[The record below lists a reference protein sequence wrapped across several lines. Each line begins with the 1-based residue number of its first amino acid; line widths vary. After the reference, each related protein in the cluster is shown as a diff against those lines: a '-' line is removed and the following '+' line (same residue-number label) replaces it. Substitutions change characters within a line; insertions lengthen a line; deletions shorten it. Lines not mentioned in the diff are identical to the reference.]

1 MLKNLYLICGKSGS
15 GKTYVA
21 DKLRNERGYSILKS
35 YTTRKPRHESDDDH
49 IYVSVSDYYATKET
63 GEIAAATY
71 FNHNFYCATRDQL
84 SSSDLYVIDKDG
96 IESLKELDGFNR
108 NIVVI
113 YIDTS
118 EDVRMKNMR
127 LRGDSSSK
135 IGERLS
141 HDEAAF
147 KGIEDLADFIVDGD
161 DMNKWVIV
169 GGIIDDCEEVANE
182 LKG

>member
-21 DKLRNERGYSILKS
+21 DKLHDERGYSILKS

-71 FNHNFYCATRDQL
+71 FEHNFYWATRDQL
-84 SSSDLYVIDKDG
+84 NPSELYVIDKDG

-108 NIVVI
+108 QVVVI

-127 LRGDSSSK
+127 LRGDSSNK
-135 IGERLS
+135 IGKRLS
-141 HDEAAF
+141 YDATAF
-147 KGIEDLADFIVDGD
+147 EGIEDLADFIVDGD
-161 DMNKWVIV
+161 DMNKWVV
-169 GGIIDDCEEVANE
+169 VSGIIDDCEEVE
-182 LKG
+182 D